1 MDESIISL
9 KICRRVIAKG
19 SVNHGHRPR
28 LVILDEP
35 FSGLDPVNVELLI
48 ETVKKLKAAGTAI
61 IFSSHNM
68 KSVAEVSDQLLMLVN
83 GNQRLYGPIDE
94 IRSRLG
100 KTKIYLEGVFDNL
113 LIEELPGMMAID
125 DDYPGKVI
133 TFDSELHV
141 KQAIDRARHLPSL
154 RGYRLLPATLDDIF
168 RLTIKGEV
176 DSHE

>member
-1 MDESIISL
+1 M
-9 KICRRVIAKG
+9 
-19 SVNHGHRPR
+19 
-28 LVILDEP
+28 
-35 FSGLDPVNVELLI
+35 ELLI

-68 KSVAEVSDQLLMLVN
+68 KNVAEVSDQLLMLVN

-94 IRSRLG
+94 IRSRLV
-100 KTKIYLEGVFDNL
+100 KPRSTWKAFFDNL

-141 KQAIDRARHLPSL
+141 KQAIDRARHLIITWISSFTSNI
-154 RGYRLLPATLDDIF
+154 G
-168 RLTIKGEV
+168 
-176 DSHE
+176 